1 VNQSCRT
8 TQGNHVNRAVQC
20 QISFFSFSHGLVC
33 DFAWQLTQRTCFQ
46 IFVCYEQHILVPAD
60 EISCDNCNGNMFAC
74 SGRVAVGWTQTSETC
89 QYNVYIKQTTV
100 AKLTTVCLQ
109 HIVDICQTLVF
120 VWEWVGHLFGETQ
133 CFGEVNWSQFL
144 STKPRIIHVPPRSRC
159 EVKISN
165 RLSAFSVL
173 SMAGRYVNEAND
185 NAIFRWIDWHVCTCH
200 FMFCPRTV

>member
-1 VNQSCRT
+1 MATINKRVK
-8 TQGNHVNRAVQC
+8 
-20 QISFFSFSHGLVC
+20 VC
-33 DFAWQLTQRTCFQ
+33 MLQ

-60 EISCDNCNGNMFAC
+60 EISCDSCNGNMFAC
-74 SGRVAVGWTQTSETC
+74 SGPVAVGWTQTSETC

-109 HIVDICQTLVF
+109 HIVDIYQTLVL

-133 CFGEVNWSQFL
+133 CFGEVNWSRFYQQNPELFMC
-144 STKPRIIHVPPRSRC
+144 RQGAVVRSR
-159 EVKISN
+159 VKISN